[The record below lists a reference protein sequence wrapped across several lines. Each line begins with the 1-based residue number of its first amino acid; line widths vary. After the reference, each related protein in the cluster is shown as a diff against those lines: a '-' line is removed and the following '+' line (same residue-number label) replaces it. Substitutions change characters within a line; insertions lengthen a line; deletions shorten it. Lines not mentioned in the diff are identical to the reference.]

1 MSPDQQLI
9 LLGLLAVALAGL
21 AVWIMLR
28 VRVTPAEREHRRRLL
43 VNRIGRMSDG
53 MLTDAHEDT
62 LYFSY
67 SVRGV
72 DYIASQDVG
81 ALRDHVPENRDALI
95 GPVTLKYSPRNP
107 ANSILVCE
115 EWSGLR
121 TRNRTAGAPAS
132 L

>member
-1 MSPDQQLI
+1 MLPDQQLT

-21 AVWIMLR
+21 AVWILLP

-43 VNRIGRMSDG
+43 VNKIGRMSDG

-81 ALRDHVPENRDALI
+81 ALRDHLPEDRDALI
-95 GPVTLKYSPRNP
+95 GLVTLKYSPRNP

-121 TRNRTAGAPAS
+121 TGNRTADATSS